1 MQSAYTQINNK
12 LKNEIADLK
21 RQIKRQKTLLEFA
34 GGGGVNPS
42 PEGSGTDPNFNIN
55 DPNKGY
61 IAGLATGAGAN
72 PSAIIANPTVI
83 LQTALERNAEL
94 SGVQLG
100 AFNFSGV
107 PIKPHFSANIGTGM
121 GFGVSDSS
129 FDKVRELVNRY
140 VPDESNKYQNLDNKE
155 LGYLAWNLV
164 NKANAIKHTDNL
176 RTTLQQWGLDSE
188 DLNTYL
194 VPPPPQPNFGTDYY
208 STQDPGFAF
217 ARKVQQM
224 QNKSENDQIDQS
236 GKNVGR
242 KVNNISNKFL
252 KSRN

>member
-1 MQSAYTQINNK
+1 MHSAYTQINNK

-21 RQIKRQKTLLEFA
+21 RQIKKQKTLLEFA
-34 GGGGVNPS
+34 GGGVSPN
-42 PEGSGTDPNFNIN
+42 PEGSGTDPNFNVS

-72 PSAIIANPTVI
+72 PSAIIANPTII

-107 PIKPHFSANIGTGM
+107 PTKPHFSANIGTGM

-140 VPDESNKYQNLDNKE
+140 VPNETNRYQNLDNRE

-164 NKANAIKHTDNL
+164 NKANAVKYTDNL

-194 VPPPPQPNFGTDYY
+194 VPPPPQPTYGTDYY

-217 ARKVQQM
+217 ARKIQQM

>member
-1 MQSAYTQINNK
+1 MHSAYTQINNK

-34 GGGGVNPS
+34 GGGVSPNPD
-42 PEGSGTDPNFNIN
+42 GSGTDPNFNIN
-55 DPNKGY
+55 NPNKGF

-83 LQTALERNAEL
+83 AQTALERNAEL

-100 AFNFSGV
+100 AFTFAGT
-107 PIKPHFSANIGTGM
+107 PTKPHFSSNIGTGM

-140 VPDESNKYQNLDNKE
+140 VPDESNKYQNLDQQE
-155 LGYLAWNLV
+155 LGYLAWSLV
-164 NKANAIKHTDNL
+164 NKANAVKHTDNL
-176 RTTLQQWGLDSE
+176 RATLQQWGLDSE
-188 DLNTYL
+188 DLNTYQ
-194 VPPPPQPNFGTDYY
+194 VPPQPQFTDYY

-217 ARKVQQM
+217 ARKIQQM
-224 QNKSENDQIDQS
+224 QNKSQNDEIDQS

-242 KVNNISNKFL
+242 KVNNISNRFL